1 MFLLKTNKDCLLP
14 VCIPAFEL
22 ASCVNMSK
30 NQCDAISNWNL
41 YLPRKKW
48 NKNLCDEVFCRV
60 VGDAKDLCTGHQ
72 GAGQKRPF
80 VQTGT
85 RIEANRRTV
94 KQKVHVQMTPEW
106 NSGRK
111 FSPEKSWCPTV
122 WGWRQSKTGPGWH
135 KSSKLQRACDTLCW
149 CRISPDRVL
158 LESHLMITSW
168 CAGDS
173 YRWLRRASTLWG
185 DGEACLQSEWWEELG
200 LEPFFVLNIIGEIQ
214 STVTFMRKKNI
225 W

>member
-1 MFLLKTNKDCLLP
+1 
-14 VCIPAFEL
+14 
-22 ASCVNMSK
+22 MSK

-48 NKNLCDEVFCRV
+48 NQNLCDEVFCRV

-72 GAGQKRPF
+72 RARQKRPF
-80 VQTGT
+80 VQSGA

-158 LESHLMITSW
+158 LESHLMITCYDHIMMCW
-168 CAGDS
+168 RFLPVVAT
-173 YRWLRRASTLWG
+173 RFHPLRKWR
-185 DGEACLQSEWWEELG
+185 G
-200 LEPFFVLNIIGEIQ
+200 LPSIRM
-214 STVTFMRKKNI
+214 MRRTRTRI
-225 W
+225 YVC